1 MQTNVIVIYNLMYLA
16 LTAYKAFST
25 EPGGTNQLCLQG
37 AYGRRGACKKRK
49 DHPKQCG
56 PGAGGPGEVVRDGG
70 AEGTRG
76 MERSAQGWHSLNYIL
91 KGKEAS
97 GKRTVQKR
105 GIL

>member
-1 MQTNVIVIYNLMYLA
+1 MYLA

-56 PGAGGPGEVVRDGG
+56 PGAGGSWGGSQRWKGRGNQGHGEQCPGLALTKLYLEGEGG
-70 AEGTRG
+70 FR
-76 MERSAQGWHSLNYIL
+76 
-91 KGKEAS
+91 
-97 GKRTVQKR
+97 
-105 GIL
+105 